1 MLLYGESKKISFR
14 ESIGHPLFILFT
26 STSWTF
32 NIWLTIQSFIAIP
45 ILLKFCDVDITHCL
59 DCFCTQLRSL
69 CQTLYFGAPKSLQM
83 VTAAMKLKDAYSL
96 EGKL

>member
-26 STSWTF
+26 PTSWTF

-45 ILLKFCDVDITHCL
+45 ILLKFCDMDITHCL
-59 DCFCTQLRSL
+59 DCFCTQLKVFVR
-69 CQTLYFGAPKSLQM
+69 LYILGLQNHCRW
-83 VTAAMKLKDAYSL
+83 
-96 EGKL
+96 